1 MQQAIE
7 RVECGNE
14 EEKQNNSKSN
24 PRYDDPSGTPIFL
37 WNRCTPTR
45 NPRLLSLFPLEIN
58 FDAPPFRMLGD
69 LIHSCHDSVRSLR
82 FLYAMKPEIC

>member
-1 MQQAIE
+1 MRKKSKITRKATLGMMTLPE
-7 RVECGNE
+7 LRFFCGTVA
-14 EEKQNNSKSN
+14 
-24 PRYDDPSGTPIFL
+24 PRPE
-37 WNRCTPTR
+37 